1 VKFVWV
7 GGKAASKKFHETS
20 FMSVAAEKG
29 SADGSKK
36 KETVAMCDIKIRL
49 LFTAR
54 CGIKVSVCH
63 RSMNPMMNSGENSL
77 EQP

>member
-1 VKFVWV
+1 VKFIWN
-7 GGKAASKKFHETS
+7 GGESNFKEFHETI

-54 CGIKVSVCH
+54 CGMKVSVCH
-63 RSMNPMMNSGENSL
+63 RSMNPMMNSGEASL